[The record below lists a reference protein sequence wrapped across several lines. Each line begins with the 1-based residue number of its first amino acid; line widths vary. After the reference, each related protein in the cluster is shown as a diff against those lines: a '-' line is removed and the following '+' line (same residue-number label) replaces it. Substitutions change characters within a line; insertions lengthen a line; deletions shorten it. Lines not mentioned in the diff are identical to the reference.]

1 MTSSSLVDRYASAL
15 VDVVTAPNSPVAPA
29 DVLAQLRDF
38 DNLAQES
45 KELRTA
51 MDSPAIAP
59 ARKRAA
65 IGKLVEKLG
74 CSRIVRNFLFVLSD
88 KRRMDALHEIVEALD
103 VQLDARLGFVR
114 AEVRSAEELDAAQV
128 DALTHKLADI
138 TGKQIRMKLQKDPSL
153 IGGVVAR
160 VGSTVY
166 DGSVRGRLDGLAR
179 KLAVS

>member
-1 MTSSSLVDRYASAL
+1 
-15 VDVVTAPNSPVAPA
+15 
-29 DVLAQLRDF
+29 
-38 DNLAQES
+38 
-45 KELRTA
+45 
-51 MDSPAIAP
+51 
-59 ARKRAA
+59 
-65 IGKLVEKLG
+65 
-74 CSRIVRNFLFVLSD
+74 
-88 KRRMDALHEIVEALD
+88 VEALD